1 MTYSA
6 MARLFVLLPLLAGQV
21 AYADPPS
28 VPLSDLQARGKQ
40 VYTVTSSPSGG
51 EITAFLKI
59 SSVQAPG
66 EAMPCVNCHGA
77 DGLGRPEGDI
87 VPGNISWKELAKP
100 YRVRLPGGRERP
112 SYTDEALAR
121 AITEGVDP
129 AGNNLAPSMP
139 RYSMPREDLDAL
151 IAYIKILG
159 GEQEVGVTDGS
170 IRLATVLPMHGRMSE
185 AGKAMESMIKAYL
198 ADVNG
203 KGGVYSRRLELEVL
217 DYGESGQSALAAVKG
232 LVERSETFALIAPFL
247 AGADE
252 EIAELANAAG
262 LPIVGP
268 QTQYPL
274 TAAQLNRSVFYLFPG
289 LREEAMVLLDFSTVS
304 GPGKGRP
311 FAIVSADHAVS
322 QSVLDTVLDA
332 ARHKGL
338 QPVQPIAYRA
348 GALDGS
354 RVSLDLKAAG
364 VGAVLFHGAPDDLNA
379 LAEGSVAADWHPQ
392 VLLWGAP
399 VNMSVFNA
407 ATLLDQ
413 GLFLAYPVL
422 PSDQSPAGSRE
433 ISRLMDAHGLPKG
446 PFRAQLS
453 AFCACKILMEGLKA
467 AGRQLTREGLISA
480 LERLYEF
487 ETGLTPKIT
496 YGPNR
501 RIGALGAYILKAD
514 GAKKDLVPASG
525 WIVPSSP
532 SSP

>member
-1 MTYSA
+1 MTPSV
-6 MARLFVLLPLLAGQV
+6 MARLIVLLPLLAGQV
-21 AYADPPS
+21 AHGNPPP
-28 VPLSDLQARGKQ
+28 VPLTDLQTRGKQ

-51 EITAFLKI
+51 EITAFLRI

-66 EAMPCVNCHGA
+66 EAMPCVNCHGV

-87 VPGNISWKELAKP
+87 VPGNISWKELTKP

-112 SYTDEALAR
+112 SYTEEAFAR

-129 AGNNLAPSMP
+129 AGNKLAPSMP
-139 RYSMPREDLDAL
+139 VYTMPREDLDAL

-170 IRLATVLPMHGRMSE
+170 IRLATVLPMRGRMSE

-198 ADVNG
+198 TDVNG
-203 KGGVYSRRLELEVL
+203 RGGVYSRRLELEIL

-232 LVERSETFALIAPFL
+232 LVERHETFALIAPFL

-274 TAAQLNRSVFYLFPG
+274 AASQLNRSVFYLFPG
-289 LREEAMVLLDFSTVS
+289 LREEGMVLLDFSAGA

-311 FAIVSADHAVS
+311 IALVSPADSVAKAVVDA
-322 QSVLDTVLDA
+322 VLEA
-332 ARHKGL
+332 ARQKGFRPL
-338 QPVQPIAYRA
+338 PPITYKP
-348 GALDGS
+348 GAMEAS
-354 RVSLDLKAAG
+354 RLSLDLKAAG
-364 VGAVLFHGAPDDLNA
+364 VGVVLFHGSPDDLTA

-413 GLFLAYPVL
+413 GLFLAYPIL

-453 AFCACKILMEGLKA
+453 AFCACKILTEGLKA
-467 AGRQLTREGLISA
+467 AGRQLTREGLILA
-480 LERLYEF
+480 LERFYEF

-501 RIGALGAYILKAD
+501 RIGALGAYILKVD
-514 GAKKDLVPASG
+514 GGKKDLVPASG
-525 WIVPSSP
+525 WIVPSTP
-532 SSP
+532 